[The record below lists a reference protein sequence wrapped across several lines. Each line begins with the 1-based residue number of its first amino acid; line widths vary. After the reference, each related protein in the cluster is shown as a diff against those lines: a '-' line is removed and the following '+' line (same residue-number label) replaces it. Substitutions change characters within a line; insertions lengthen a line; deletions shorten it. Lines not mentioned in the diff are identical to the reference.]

1 MAFFG
6 LPGTDPVSS
15 GQFLGRIQFDARVGF
30 WTLVRRI
37 QTSDGRWDDDKTEP
51 FQKPTFAV
59 DFQGGLEIGYIK
71 FASPPAFVLAPFGGA
86 VPPCPDE
93 MTMPD
98 PKTGKVRK
106 AYQPG
111 FRVKL
116 FAPKLYG
123 STEPFY
129 FSNTSKSVLE
139 PLDMLHQQ
147 YLAAPESKQGKIPV
161 VTSPGNNKIESNSSF
176 GTNTFYSPIFQIVQW
191 IPRPRELGEIGQQ
204 AAPAAQTN
212 GSAPRAAAP
221 AAPVASGDDWGTGVV
236 LPAARQGGQVT
247 ADMDDE
253 IPF

>member
-1 MAFFG
+1 
-6 LPGTDPVSS
+6 
-15 GQFLGRIQFDARVGF
+15 
-30 WTLVRRI
+30 
-37 QTSDGRWDDDKTEP
+37 
-51 FQKPTFAV
+51 
-59 DFQGGLEIGYIK
+59 
-71 FASPPAFVLAPFGGA
+71 
-86 VPPCPDE
+86 

-98 PKTGKVRK
+98 ANGKVRK

-139 PLDMLHQQ
+139 PMDMLHQQ
-147 YLAAPESKQGKIPV
+147 YLAAPEAKQGMIPV
-161 VTSPGNNKIESNSSF
+161 VQVTGNNKIESNTSF
-176 GTNTFYSPIFQIVQW
+176 GTNTFWSPVFQIVKW

-204 AAPAAQTN
+204 AAPAAQPNGN

-221 AAPVASGDDWGTGVV
+221 AAPAASGDDWGASATGVAM
-236 LPAARQGGQVT
+236 PATRQGGQVT
-247 ADMDDE
+247 ADMNDD